1 MGAITIERRT
11 VLLTGGRAPV
21 TLELARLFAAA
32 GHRVVLAESLALPLT
47 AASRAVSRRYRV
59 VAPRTSPRA
68 FVFALRDIVRRE
80 CVDLV
85 VPTCE
90 EVFHLA
96 QAADLLRVHTRVF
109 VSDFAA
115 LRTLHSKQSF
125 IDSVLLAKLP
135 APHTQRVTSRA
146 KLVQL
151 VAAAPGQLVLKPE
164 FSRFATETRVGPRG
178 PDELGD
184 LDVSP
189 LRPWVVQARVH
200 GKPVCAYAVAHAG
213 RLTAYAAYAVVYT
226 AGLAS
231 TIHFEPHPDARVE
244 AWVRTFV
251 AAREFTGQIAFDFI
265 VQEDGVVMPLECNPR
280 ATSGVHLFGDQPALA
295 RAFFDPAAPLLH
307 PSPQHARMLA
317 VPMLVYGLP
326 QALKRGR
333 VAAFLH
339 DFIGSRDVVWR
350 LADPGPA
357 LLQGAVIFELI
368 ALALRHRT
376 GLLAASTLDIEYNG
390 EQPCVSS

>member
-1 MGAITIERRT
+1 MGAIAKQRRT

-32 GHRVVLAESLALPLT
+32 GHRVVVAESLALPLT
-47 AASRAVSRRYRV
+47 RTSRAVARHYRV
-59 VAPRTSPRA
+59 VAPRISPRA
-68 FVFALRDIVRRE
+68 FVFSLRDIVRRE

-96 QAADLLRVHTRVF
+96 QAADELRPHTQVF
-109 VSDFAA
+109 VTDFAA
-115 LRTLHSKQSF
+115 LRILHSKQTF
-125 IDSVLLAKLP
+125 IDAVRMAMLP
-135 APHTQRVTSRA
+135 APHTERVTSRA
-146 KLVQL
+146 MLVQH
-151 VAAAPGQLVLKPE
+151 VAAAPGKLVLKPE

-189 LRPWVVQARVH
+189 ARPWVVQARVH
-200 GKPVCAYAVAHAG
+200 GQPVCAYAVAHGG
-213 RLTAYAAYAVVYT
+213 RLTAYAAYAVEYT

-231 TIHFEPHPDARVE
+231 TIRFASDADPRVE
-244 AWVRTFV
+244 DWVRTFV
-251 AAREFTGQIAFDFI
+251 AARSFTGQIAFDLI

-295 RAFFDPAAPLLH
+295 RAFFDPDAALLR
-307 PSPQHARMLA
+307 PRPKHARMLA
-317 VPMLVYGLP
+317 VPMLVYALP
-326 QALKRGR
+326 RALKKGHT
-333 VAAFLH
+333 AGFLR
-339 DFIGSRDVVWR
+339 DFLGSRDVVFR

-357 LLQGAVIFELI
+357 LSQGAVLFELGV
-368 ALALRHRT
+368 LALRHRM
-376 GLLAASTLDIEYNG
+376 GVLAASTVDIEYNG
-390 EQPCVSS
+390 ELPCVSS